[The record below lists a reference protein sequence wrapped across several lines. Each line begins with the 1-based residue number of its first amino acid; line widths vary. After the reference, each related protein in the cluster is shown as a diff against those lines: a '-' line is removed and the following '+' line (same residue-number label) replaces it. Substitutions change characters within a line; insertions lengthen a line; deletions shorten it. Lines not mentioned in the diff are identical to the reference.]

1 MHHENLH
8 LQSLLQWHRKGER
21 KAPFGKRLFLLC
33 LPGEFADV
41 KNNLN
46 LCSMRRELVPVLSPN
61 DFISQPPLY
70 ITARV
75 SSTWDLTLLLAV
87 FLDLRNF
94 QSWKERTTKLTSFKH
109 PYLYYAL
116 LVAPGTFKT
125 TSLNFPY

>member
-1 MHHENLH
+1 MFTRGIRRC
-8 LQSLLQWHRKGER
+8 Q
-21 KAPFGKRLFLLC
+21 
-33 LPGEFADV
+33 
-41 KNNLN
+41 NNLN

-116 LVAPGTFKT
+116 IVAPGTFKT